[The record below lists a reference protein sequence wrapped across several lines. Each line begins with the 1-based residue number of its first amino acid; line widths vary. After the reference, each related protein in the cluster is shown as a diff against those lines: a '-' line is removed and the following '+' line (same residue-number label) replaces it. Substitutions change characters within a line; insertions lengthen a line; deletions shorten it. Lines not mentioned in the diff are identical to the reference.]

1 MKDQVTS
8 IEQSRR
14 LLELGVSAEKASMV
28 WEYWINQDFSKDVPE
43 EVFYNLNTKT
53 NREADSCDRDI
64 PAFTVVDLLKMMP
77 GFIGENKSLFIER
90 RSVGCSGSKWY
101 IGYRDGVTLWIGSK
115 SSLLDVCTL
124 GIEWLLSNGYKLE
137 L

>member
-1 MKDQVTS
+1 MKMKYHVTS

-14 LLELGVSAEKASMV
+14 LLELGVPAEKASMV
-28 WEYWINQDFSKDVPE
+28 WGMDEDCARLNIWNTDE
-43 EVFYNLNTKT
+43 ETRRVLHHKYP
-53 NREADSCDRDI
+53 DYYY
-64 PAFTVVDLLKMMP
+64 PAFTVVDLLEMMP

-90 RSVGCSGSKWY
+90 RSVGCSGSKWC